1 MKRIT
6 LEGGI
11 KVVIFDLPPEGFDPL
26 AASAA
31 ELERYGFPA
40 ISNNPHYRE
49 RYQKLV
55 GKLKHKLK
63 FVEPT
68 FGAIPAKTKAS
79 GPFGAPGTS
88 PNWSGAA
95 ISPPQGQSIQWV
107 QAEWI
112 VPNIVAL
119 PGNEDSPC
127 ASWVGIDG
135 DGSSDI
141 LMAGVYST
149 TGPPTNAFTFFW
161 LWLPSSGVGGVPV
174 PSVPVSA
181 GDLVHVIIC
190 STQGAGSTSA
200 TVYFVNLTSG
210 LSTHLGVGPLGTV
223 AKPLVGNSAE
233 WVVSALLRPLA
244 SSASLA
250 LPADYGKVLFNN
262 CEAGTVPNGDVLDGG
277 TGNALSISAGGQVV
291 SRGILIG
298 PTTVECIYEV
308 PSPPPESTIC
318 EQLAQNI
325 RKVIIDNGP
334 AFTVAAW
341 PGVKSQLEQCVRQGY
356 LTQAT
361 VNGLITEYE
370 NWLKTR
376 FGS

>member
-11 KVVIFDLPPEGFDPL
+11 KVVVFDLPPEGFDPL

-55 GKLKHKLK
+55 GKPKRKLK

-68 FGAIPAKTKAS
+68 FRVVPAKTKAS
-79 GPFGAPGTS
+79 GPFGAPVTS
-88 PNWSGAA
+88 PNWSGAV
-95 ISPPQGQSIQWV
+95 ISSPQGQSIQWV
-107 QAEWI
+107 QADWV

-119 PGNEDSPC
+119 PGNEDSSC

-141 LMAGVYST
+141 LMAGVLST
-149 TGPPTNAFTFFW
+149 IGPTVKEFTFFW
-161 LWLPSSGVGGVPV
+161 LWAPSHLVLGVP
-174 PSVPVSA
+174 PVA
-181 GDLVHVIIC
+181 VNEGDLVHVIIC

-200 TVYFVNLTSG
+200 TVYFVNLTTG
-210 LSTHLGVGPLGTV
+210 LSTHVGVGSPGTV
-223 AKPLVGNSAE
+223 EPLVGNSAE
-233 WVVSALLRPLA
+233 WVVSANLQPLGFYA
-244 SSASLA
+244 SPG

-262 CEAGTVPNGDVLDGG
+262 CEAGMVPNGDVLKGG

-291 SRGILIG
+291 SKGILIG
-298 PTTVECIYEV
+298 PTTVECVYEV
-308 PSPPPESTIC
+308 PSPPAESTIC
-318 EQLAQNI
+318 GQLAQSI

-334 AFTVAAW
+334 AFTVEAW
-341 PGVKSQLEQCVRQGY
+341 PGLRSQLEQCVRKGY
-356 LTQAT
+356 LTQAS
-361 VNGLITEYE
+361 VNELITDYE

-376 FGS
+376 FGP